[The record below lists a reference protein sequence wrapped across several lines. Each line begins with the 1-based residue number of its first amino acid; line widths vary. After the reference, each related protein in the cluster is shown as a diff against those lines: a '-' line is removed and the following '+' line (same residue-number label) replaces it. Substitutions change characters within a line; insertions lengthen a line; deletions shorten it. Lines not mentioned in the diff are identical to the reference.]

1 MKRPKALE
9 VSREDIQALRDRA
22 KRGELSVSA
31 EDAALIESLA
41 ETVVVLSEAVE
52 KKGTSIRRL
61 LRLLFG
67 SKSESKDRLFGKK
80 KDDEDD
86 PPGGAPAGKAGG
98 EPKPKPKGHGRNG
111 AAAYTGAERVSVK
124 HPDLSAGDPC
134 PDCERG
140 KLRELDPSPLV
151 HVRAQP
157 PITAT
162 VYECERLRC
171 NTCGKVF
178 TAPAPAHVAQRKYD
192 RSVGVLIA
200 LLKYGSGMPFARLEN
215 LERMAGIPLPASVQW
230 EQVAETA
237 SPFWPVLDALE
248 TEAAQGQVVHN
259 DDTGMKVLEL
269 MKQREH
275 SDAAETL
282 SASTGQADSKR
293 QRRGIFTSGI
303 VSQVGT
309 HRIAL
314 FRTGHRHAGENLAA
328 VLSRR
333 EADAGKPIQMCDAL
347 SRNLPKELEV
357 LLANCLGH
365 ARREFVDLIEDF
377 PQPCRYVVEQL
388 AEVYKNDALTREQ
401 KMDPQAR
408 LAYHRQYS
416 KRLMDDLKTWCHT
429 QLDECIVEP
438 NSSLGKAINYLIRHW
453 KALTLFLEVPGAPLD
468 NNICERALKKAILH
482 RKNSMFY
489 KTQNGARV
497 GDLFMSLIHTCQLNG
512 VNALGYLQTLS
523 EHAGKLAAAPQ
534 QWLPWRYRDTLAALH
549 HA

>member
-1 MKRPKALE
+1 MKRPKPLD
-9 VSREDIQALRDRA
+9 VDREDIKALRERA
-22 KRGELSVSA
+22 KRGELRPQ
-31 EDAALIESLA
+31 DAKLVEALA

-61 LRLLFG
+61 LRQLFG
-67 SKSESKDRLFGKK
+67 SKTESKDRLFGKK
-80 KDDEDD
+80 RGDDDD
-86 PPGGAPAGKAGG
+86 PPGGAPTGKAGG
-98 EPKPKPKGHGRNG
+98 KPKPKPKGHGRNG

-124 HPDLSAGDPC
+124 HPELNAADPC
-134 PDCERG
+134 PDCKRG
-140 KLRELDPSPLV
+140 KLRRLDPSPLV

-171 NTCGKVF
+171 NLCGKVF
-178 TAPAPAHVAQRKYD
+178 TASAPAHVLQRKYD

-200 LLKYGSGMPFARLEN
+200 LLKYGSGMPFNRLEN

-237 SPFWPVLDALE
+237 SPLWPVLEALE
-248 TEAAQGQVVHN
+248 TEAAQGQLVHN

-269 MKQREH
+269 MKQRDE
-275 SDAAETL
+275 SEAAEP
-282 SASTGQADSKR
+282 GKP

-303 VSQVGT
+303 ISEVGT
-309 HRIAL
+309 RRIAL
-314 FRTGHRHAGENLAA
+314 FRTGHRHAGENLGQI
-328 VLSRR
+328 LSRR
-333 EADAGKPIQMCDAL
+333 AADAGKPIQMCDAL

-377 PQPCRYVVEQL
+377 PEPCRYVIEQL
-388 AEVYKNDALTREQ
+388 AEVYKNDAYCRKE

-408 LAYHRQYS
+408 LAYHQEQS
-416 KRLMDDLKTWCHT
+416 GPFMDDLENWCHA
-429 QLDECIVEP
+429 QLDEHLVEP
-438 NSSLGKAINYLIRHW
+438 NSSLGKAIGYMIRHW
-453 KALTLFLEVPGAPLD
+453 EALSLFLEEPGAPLD

-512 VNALGYLQTLS
+512 VNALDYLQALT
-523 EHAGKLAAAPQ
+523 EHAGKLAAAPKK
-534 QWLPWRYRDTLAALH
+534 WLPWTYRDTAAAL
-549 HA
+549 ANA

>member
-1 MKRPKALE
+1 MKRPKPLE
-9 VSREDIQALRDRA
+9 VTREDIQALRDRA

-31 EDAALIESLA
+31 KDAELIESLA

-67 SKSESKDRLFGKK
+67 SKTESRNRLFGKK
-80 KDDEDD
+80 KNDDED
-86 PPGGAPAGKAGG
+86 PPGGAAAQGASGN
-98 EPKPKPKGHGRNG
+98 PKPKPKGHGRNG
-111 AAAYTGAERVSVK
+111 AHAYTGAKRVSVK
-124 HPDLSAGDPC
+124 HPELNAGDPC

-151 HVRAQP
+151 HVRAQA

-162 VYECERLRC
+162 IYECQRLRC

-237 SPFWPVLDALE
+237 SPFWPVLEALE
-248 TEAAQGQVVHN
+248 TQAAQGQVVYN

-269 MKQREH
+269 MKQRDE
-275 SDAAETL
+275 SDAAET
-282 SASTGQADSKR
+282 GKR

-303 VSQVGT
+303 VSQVGS
-309 HRIAL
+309 HHIAL
-314 FRTGHRHAGENLAA
+314 FRTGHRHAGENLAD
-328 VLSRR
+328 VLARR
-333 EADAGKPIQMCDAL
+333 ATDAGNPIQMCDAL
-347 SRNLPKELEV
+347 SRNLPKDLEV

-365 ARREFVDLIEDF
+365 ARREFVHLIEDF
-377 PQPCRYVVEQL
+377 PEPCGYVIDQL
-388 AEVYKNDALTREQ
+388 AEVYKNDAHAREHD
-401 KMDPQAR
+401 MDPLAR
-408 LAYHRQYS
+408 MAYHQQHS
-416 KRLMDDLKTWCHT
+416 QSIMDDLEDWCHA
-429 QLDECIVEP
+429 QLDEQIVEP
-438 NSSLGKAINYLIRHW
+438 NSNLGKAIKYMIRHW
-453 KALTLFLEVPGAPLD
+453 DALCLFLEQPGAPLD

-497 GDLFMSLIHTCQLNG
+497 GDLFMSLIHTCQLNDI
-512 VNALGYLQTLS
+512 NALDYLQTLT
-523 EHAGKLAAAPQ
+523 EHARKLADAPQ
-534 QWLPWRYRDTLAALH
+534 KWLPWTYRDTVAAL
-549 HA
+549 ANA

>member
-1 MKRPKALE
+1 MKRPRPLE
-9 VSREDIQALRDRA
+9 VRREDIQALRDRA

-61 LRLLFG
+61 LKLLFG
-67 SKSESKDRLFGKK
+67 SKTESRRRLFGNKPH
-80 KDDEDD
+80 DDAD
-86 PPGGAPAGKAGG
+86 PPAGPAGNASAGSG
-98 EPKPKPKGHGRNG
+98 SGSKPQPKGHGRNG
-111 AAAYTGAERVSVK
+111 AETYSGAERVSVK
-124 HPDLSAGDPC
+124 HAELKPGDIC
-134 PDCERG
+134 PDCRSG
-140 KLRELDPSPLV
+140 KLRELDPSRLV

-157 PITAT
+157 PVTAT
-162 VYECERLRC
+162 IYECERLRC
-171 NTCGKVF
+171 NTCGKIF
-178 TAPAPAHVAQRKYD
+178 SAPAPPAVAQRKYAPG
-192 RSVGVLIA
+192 VGVLIA

-237 SPFWPVLDALE
+237 APFWPVLDALE
-248 TEAAQGQVVHN
+248 IQAAQGQVVHN

-269 MKQREH
+269 MKQRDE
-275 SDAAETL
+275 SDAAEI
-282 SASTGQADSKR
+282 GKR

-303 VSQVGT
+303 VSHVGP

-314 FRTGHRHAGENLAA
+314 FRTGHRHAGENLAD

-333 EADAGKPIQMCDAL
+333 AADAGKPIQMCDAL

-357 LLANCLGH
+357 MLANCLGH
-365 ARREFVDLIEDF
+365 ARREFVNLFEDF
-377 PQPCRYVVEQL
+377 PGPCRYVIEQF
-388 AEVYKNDALTREQ
+388 AGVYKNDAYTREQ

-408 LAYHRQYS
+408 LAYHQQHS
-416 KRLMDDLKTWCHT
+416 EPLMNELEDWCHE
-429 QLDECIVEP
+429 QLDGHVVEP
-438 NSSLGKAINYLIRHW
+438 NSGLGKAIQYMIRHW
-453 KALTLFLEVPGAPLD
+453 DALTLFLEQPGAPLD

-489 KTQNGARV
+489 KTLNGARV

-512 VNALGYLQTLS
+512 VNALDYLRTLT
-523 EHAGKLAAAPQ
+523 EHAGRLAVAPQ
-534 QWLPWRYRDTLAALH
+534 QWLPWTYRDTVAAL
-549 HA
+549 ARS

>member
-1 MKRPKALE
+1 MKRPKPLE
-9 VSREDIQALRDRA
+9 VDREDIKALRDRA

-31 EDAALIESLA
+31 KDAELIESLA

-67 SKSESKDRLFGKK
+67 SKTESKDRLFGRKR
-80 KDDEDD
+80 DDDDD
-86 PPGGAPAGKAGG
+86 PPRGAPAGKSGG
-98 EPKPKPKGHGRNG
+98 EPKPRAKGHGRNG
-111 AAAYTGAERVSVK
+111 AVAYTGAERVSVK
-124 HPDLSAGDPC
+124 HPDLNAGDPC
-134 PDCERG
+134 PDCNRG
-140 KLRELDPSPLV
+140 KLRALDPSPLV
-151 HVRAQP
+151 HVHAQP
-157 PITAT
+157 PVTAT

-171 NTCGKVF
+171 HTCGKVF
-178 TAPAPAHVAQRKYD
+178 TASAPANVAQRKYD

-248 TEAAQGQVVHN
+248 ISAAQGQVVHN

-269 MKQREH
+269 MKQRDQSE
-275 SDAAETL
+275 AAE
-282 SASTGQADSKR
+282 GDKQE
-293 QRRGIFTSGI
+293 RRGIFTSGI
-303 VSQVGT
+303 VSQVGS
-309 HRIAL
+309 HRVAL
-314 FRTGHRHAGENLAA
+314 FRTGHRHAGENLAD
-328 VLSRR
+328 VLARR
-333 EADAGKPIQMCDAL
+333 APDAGKPIHMCDAL

-365 ARREFVDLIEDF
+365 ARREFVDLIEAF
-377 PQPCRYVVEQL
+377 PEPCRYVIDQL
-388 AEVYKNDALTREQ
+388 AEVYKNDAYTQEQ
-401 KMDPQAR
+401 NMDPQAR
-408 LAYHRQYS
+408 LAYHQQYS
-416 KRLMDDLKTWCHT
+416 KKWMDDLETWCHA
-429 QLDECIVEP
+429 QLDERLVEP

-453 KALTLFLEVPGAPLD
+453 DALTLFLEQPGAPLD
-468 NNICERALKKAILH
+468 NNICERALKRAILH

-512 VNALGYLQTLS
+512 VNALDYLQTLT
-523 EHAGKLAAAPQ
+523 EHAGRLAASPK
-534 QWLPWRYRDTLAALH
+534 QWLPWTYRDTIAALA

>member
-9 VSREDIQALRDRA
+9 VTREEIQALRDRA

-31 EDAALIESLA
+31 EDAELIESLA

-61 LRLLFG
+61 LRVLFG
-67 SKSESKDRLFGKK
+67 SKTESKDRLFGNKK
-80 KDDEDD
+80 ADDDEDE
-86 PPGGAPAGKAGG
+86 PPGGAPAGKPGG
-98 EPKPKPKGHGRNG
+98 EPKPRAKGHGRNG
-111 AAAYTGAERVSVK
+111 AAAYTGAERVWVK
-124 HPDLSAGDPC
+124 QANLKAGDPC
-134 PDCERG
+134 PECDRG
-140 KLRELDPSPLV
+140 KLRELDPSSLV

-157 PITAT
+157 PLTAT
-162 VYECERLRC
+162 IYECERLRC

-248 TEAAQGQVVHN
+248 THAAQGQVVYN

-269 MKQREH
+269 MKQRDE
-275 SDAAETL
+275 SDAVET
-282 SASTGQADSKR
+282 GKP

-303 VSQVGT
+303 VSQVGS

-314 FRTGHRHAGENLAA
+314 FRIGHRDAGENLTDVLARRAA
-328 VLSRR
+328 
-333 EADAGKPIQMCDAL
+333 EAGKPIQMCDAL
-347 SRNLPKELEV
+347 SRNIPKELEV
-357 LLANCLGH
+357 LLANCLSHG
-365 ARREFVDLIEDF
+365 RRQFVAEIEAF
-377 PQPCRYVVEQL
+377 PEPCRYVIEL
-388 AEVYKNDALTREQ
+388 LGDVYKNDAHTREQ
-401 KMDPQAR
+401 HMDPDSR
-408 LAYHRQYS
+408 LAYHQEHSRP
-416 KRLMDDLKTWCHT
+416 LMDDLEEWCHA
-429 QLDECIVEP
+429 QLKERLVEP
-438 NSSLGKAINYLIRHW
+438 NSGLGEAIAYMLRHW
-453 KALTLFLEVPGAPLD
+453 KPLTLFLRVPGAPLD

-489 KTQNGARV
+489 KTLRGARV

-512 VNALGYLQTLS
+512 VNALHYLQALS
-523 EHAGKLAAAPQ
+523 DHARHLADAPQ
-534 QWLPWRYRDTLAALH
+534 RWLPWNYREALAALDG
-549 HA
+549 A

>member
-1 MKRPKALE
+1 MKRPKPLE
-9 VSREDIQALRDRA
+9 VTREDIQALRDRA

-31 EDAALIESLA
+31 EDAELIESLA

-61 LRLLFG
+61 LRVLFG
-67 SKSESKDRLFGKK
+67 SKTESKDRLFGKK
-80 KDDEDD
+80 KDDDEN
-86 PPGGAPAGKAGG
+86 PPGGAAAGKIGG
-98 EPKPKPKGHGRNG
+98 EPKPGAKGHGRNG

-124 HPDLSAGDPC
+124 HPELNAGDPC

-140 KLRELDPSPLV
+140 KLRELGPSRMV

-178 TAPAPAHVAQRKYD
+178 TATAPAHVAQRKYS
-192 RSVGVLIA
+192 RNVGVMIA

-237 SPFWPVLDALE
+237 SPLWPVLDALE
-248 TEAAQGQVVHN
+248 TRAAQGQVVHN
-259 DDTGMKVLEL
+259 DDTGMKVLDL
-269 MKQREH
+269 MKQRDE
-275 SDAAETL
+275 SDAAETGK
-282 SASTGQADSKR
+282 S

-303 VSQVGT
+303 VSQAGPL
-309 HRIAL
+309 RIAL
-314 FRTGHRHAGENLAA
+314 FRTGHRHAGENLEQ

-333 EADAGKPIQMCDAL
+333 APDAGKPIQMCDAL
-347 SRNLPKELEV
+347 SRNLPKDLEV

-365 ARREFVDLIEDF
+365 ARREFVDLAEDF
-377 PQPCRYVVEQL
+377 PEPCRYVIDQL
-388 AEVYKNDALTREQ
+388 AEVYKNDACTRERN
-401 KMDPQAR
+401 MDPQAR
-408 LAYHRQYS
+408 LAYHQQHS
-416 KRLMDDLKTWCHT
+416 EALMNDLEDWCHA
-429 QLDECIVEP
+429 QLDEQIVEP
-438 NSSLGKAINYLIRHW
+438 NSSLGRAIQYLIRHW
-453 KALTLFLEVPGAPLD
+453 AALTLFLEVPGAPLD

-489 KTQNGARV
+489 KTRNGARV

-512 VNALGYLQTLS
+512 INALDYLQTLT
-523 EHAGKLAAAPQ
+523 EHADKLTATPQ
-534 QWLPWRYRDTLAALH
+534 QWLPWTYRDTIAAL
-549 HA
+549 APN

>member
-1 MKRPKALE
+1 MKRPHPLE
-9 VSREDIQALRDRA
+9 VDREEIKALRDRA

-31 EDAALIESLA
+31 EDAELIESLA

-67 SKSESKDRLFGKK
+67 SKTESKRRLFGKK
-80 KDDEDD
+80 KDDED
-86 PPGGAPAGKAGG
+86 PPGGGAAGKGG
-98 EPKPKPKGHGRNG
+98 GVSPKPKAKGHGRNA
-111 AAAYTGAERVSVK
+111 AAAYTGAQRVSVQ
-124 HPDLSAGDPC
+124 HPGLSAADPC

-140 KLRELDPSPLV
+140 TLRELDPSRLV

-162 VYECERLRC
+162 IYECQRLRC

-178 TAPAPAHVAQRKYD
+178 TAPAPANVAQRKYD

-215 LERMAGIPLPASVQW
+215 LERMAGIPLAASVQW

-237 SPFWPVLDALE
+237 TPLWPVLDALE
-248 TEAAQGQVVHN
+248 TEAAQGQVIHN

-269 MKQREH
+269 MKQRDE
-275 SDAAETL
+275 SDAAET
-282 SASTGQADSKR
+282 GKGE
-293 QRRGIFTSGI
+293 RRGIFTSGI
-303 VSQVGT
+303 VSQVGAQ
-309 HRIAL
+309 RIAL
-314 FRTGHRHAGENLAA
+314 FRTGHRHAGENLTD

-333 EADAGKPIQMCDAL
+333 APDAGKPIHMCDAL
-347 SRNLPKELEV
+347 SRNLPKELET

-377 PQPCRYVVEQL
+377 PELCRYVIDQL
-388 AEVYKNDALTREQ
+388 AEVYKNDAYTREH
-401 KMDPQAR
+401 KMDPHAR
-408 LAYHRQYS
+408 LAYHKAYS
-416 KRLMDDLKTWCHT
+416 EPFMDDLEDWCHA
-429 QLDECIVEP
+429 QLEERIVEP
-438 NSSLGKAINYLIRHW
+438 NSNLGKAIKYMIRHW
-453 KALTLFLEVPGAPLD
+453 EALTLFLEVPGAPLD

-489 KTQNGARV
+489 KTRNGARV
-497 GDLFMSLIHTCQLNG
+497 GALFMSLIHTCQLNG
-512 VNALGYLQTLS
+512 VNALDYLQTLT
-523 EHAGKLAAAPQ
+523 EHAGNLATAPKK
-534 QWLPWRYRDTLAALH
+534 WLPWNYRDTVAAL
-549 HA
+549 ANA

>member
-1 MKRPKALE
+1 MKRPRPLE
-9 VSREDIQALRDRA
+9 VTREDIQSLRDRA
-22 KRGELSVSA
+22 QRGELSVSV
-31 EDAALIESLA
+31 EDAELIESLA

-67 SKSESKDRLFGKK
+67 AKTESKDRLFGKK
-80 KDDEDD
+80 KDDDD
-86 PPGGAPAGKAGG
+86 PPGSAAAGKGGG
-98 EPKPKPKGHGRNG
+98 ESPKPRAKGHGRNG

-134 PDCERG
+134 PACDRG
-140 KLRELDPSPLV
+140 RLRELDPSPLV
-151 HVRAQP
+151 HVRAQA

-162 VYECERLRC
+162 IYECERLRC
-171 NTCGKVF
+171 NTCGQVF
-178 TAPAPAHVAQRKYD
+178 TASAPAHVALRKYD

-248 TEAAQGQVVHN
+248 ICAAQGQVVHN

-269 MKQREH
+269 MKQRGQSE
-275 SDAAETL
+275 AAE
-282 SASTGQADSKR
+282 GDKPK
-293 QRRGIFTSGI
+293 RRGIFTSGI
-303 VSQVGT
+303 VSQVGS
-309 HRIAL
+309 HHVAL
-314 FRTGHRHAGENLAA
+314 FRTGHRHAGENLAD
-328 VLSRR
+328 VLARR
-333 EADAGKPIQMCDAL
+333 APDAGKPIHMCDAL

-365 ARREFVDLIEDF
+365 ARREFVDLVEAF
-377 PQPCRYVVEQL
+377 AEPCRYVIDQL
-388 AEVYKNDALTREQ
+388 AEVYKNDAYARER

-408 LAYHRQYS
+408 LAYHQQYS
-416 KRLMDDLKTWCHT
+416 KKWMDDLRTWCHA
-429 QLDECIVEP
+429 QFDERLVEP

-453 KALTLFLEVPGAPLD
+453 DALTLFLEQPGAPLD

-497 GDLFMSLIHTCQLNG
+497 GDLFMSLIYTCQLNG
-512 VNALGYLQTLS
+512 VNALDYLQRLT
-523 EHAGKLAAAPQ
+523 EHSGSLAAAPQ
-534 QWLPWRYRDTLAALH
+534 QWLPWNYRDTAAAL
-549 HA
+549 ARA